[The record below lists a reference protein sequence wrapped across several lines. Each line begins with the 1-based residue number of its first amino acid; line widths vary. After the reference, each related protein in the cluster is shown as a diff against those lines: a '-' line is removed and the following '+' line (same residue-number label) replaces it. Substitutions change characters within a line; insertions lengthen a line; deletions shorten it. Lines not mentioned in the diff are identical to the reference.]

1 VPAVSP
7 PPASVAAQ
15 PSKRD
20 HQRDERQHDRAPTAD
35 EHSSTAKHVRPPVGR
50 APAQPRPHRRRAQP
64 RGHIEGAPDR
74 GRRARRRQTGASG
87 GGDDNDAA
95 THHTHPSHRS
105 QLWCRQRR
113 WWHGHTPNPP
123 EQGRP
128 GAGRRRPHD
137 GRPDPARRGL
147 DPARRQPDPAPAA
160 IGEARLAGHSQ
171 GSGPGKREG
180 REGTTRSGPT
190 SAKTRAAAAAR
201 PAGRQQRRPEATKI
215 GEELVAGRDRPR
227 VAWEG
232 NAGGRKGKLSATA
245 FGYNITSNQQSCNF
259 CIGKCP
265 PPTT

>member
-50 APAQPRPHRRRAQP
+50 APAQPHPHRRRAQP

-113 WWHGHTPNPP
+113 WRHGHAPNLP
-123 EQGRP
+123 EQGQAGSGTTATPRWKARSGPAGP
-128 GAGRRRPHD
+128 GSGEE
-137 GRPDPARRGL
+137 
-147 DPARRQPDPAPAA
+147 AA
-160 IGEARLAGHSQ
+160 
-171 GSGPGKREG
+171 GSGPGGHWRGTAGRSQSRFRAGEKRGEAGNDTIRTDFGQDAG
-180 REGTTRSGPT
+180 RCRRQAGRP
-190 SAKTRAAAAAR
+190 AAAAGGDQDWGGVGGGAR
-201 PAGRQQRRPEATKI
+201 SPLGRLGGQR
-215 GEELVAGRDRPR
+215 
-227 VAWEG
+227 
-232 NAGGRKGKLSATA
+232 GGKERKT
-245 FGYNITSNQQSCNF
+245 TCNSVWL
-259 CIGKCP
+259 
-265 PPTT
+265 